1 MVKNEEGLIAVQ
13 HYSSNP
19 WDVEVKRSGQP
30 SKIYNFRPSHN
41 VSMAWVTQE
50 DLDKILAITVKACCG
65 KHQKRFF
72 LASQTNVNLFE
83 TGDRVRRT
91 E

>member
-13 HYSSNP
+13 HYNQNG
-19 WDVEVKRSGQP
+19 WDVEVKKNNLP
-30 SKIYNFRPSHN
+30 SKIYNFRPQHN
-41 VSMAWVTQE
+41 VSMAWVAEE
-50 DLDKILAITVKACCG
+50 DLNKILSITVKACCG

-91 E
+91 